1 MEKGKGEGI
10 ACRRRSRN
18 FAAGAIFH
26 FLVSIFLA
34 ALAAGCAAPSE
45 PTPRHAPIPEAVTD
59 LAAVQQGH
67 RVNLTFTLPK
77 KTTDAKPLPAD
88 PSIEIYRQIVP
99 AGAKMPATPTFA
111 QRDLA
116 VTIPAAMVSHYAED
130 RRVEF
135 PFELKGAK
143 VGEPSG
149 EQTLFMVRTRVNE
162 KKDSADSNVVALHL
176 YEPFAAVTIKAKV
189 THDAIILVGWGVA
202 LPGPAA
208 NIEGIPSDVHYRVYR
223 GEITPGAGGTQP
235 AVAPASK
242 PGTEAEAGGAIQPG
256 TAAGTAPGAASE
268 TTAKPHIEQ
277 IAELPLTT
285 MQYEDTNFSFDH
297 TYVYSV
303 RTVAKYGANWV
314 ESDDSNLLSVTPKDI
329 FPPAAPQGL
338 VIVYVAATPDVPA
351 HLEISWAISPES
363 DLQGYDIFRSVQGE
377 VTGRKL
383 NARPLLTPAYRDMSI
398 EPGRSYTYTVRAV
411 DRAGNQSPASEP
423 ASINVPADEQNR
435 NP

>member
-1 MEKGKGEGI
+1 LK
-10 ACRRRSRN
+10 RHDRS
-18 FAAGAIFH
+18 ADPIFH
-26 FLVSIFLA
+26 FLFSIFFA

-45 PTPRHAPIPEAVTD
+45 PTARHAPTPEAVTD

-116 VTIPAAMVSHYAED
+116 VTIPAAMVSHYTED

-149 EQTLFMVRTRVNE
+149 EQMLFMVRTRVNE
-162 KKDSADSNVVALHL
+162 KRDSADSNVVALHL
-176 YEPFAAVTIKAKV
+176 YEPFAAVKISAKV
-189 THDAIILVGWGVA
+189 THDAIVLSGWGVA

-208 NIEGIPSDVHYRVYR
+208 NIEGIPTDAHYRVYR
-223 GEITPGAGGTQP
+223 GEITSGTGATQP
-235 AVAPASK
+235 AAAAATK
-242 PGTEAEAGGAIQPG
+242 PGVGAEAGGANQPS
-256 TAAGTAPGAASE
+256 AAGTAGQ
-268 TTAKPHIEQ
+268 TAQPHLEQ

-314 ESDDSNLLSVTPKDI
+314 ESDDSNLLIVTPKDI

-363 DLQGYDIFRSVQGE
+363 DLQGYDIYRSVQGE
-377 VTGRKL
+377 ETGRKL
-383 NARPLLTPAYRDMSI
+383 TARPLLTPAYRDMSI

-411 DRAGNQSPASEP
+411 DRAGNESPASEP